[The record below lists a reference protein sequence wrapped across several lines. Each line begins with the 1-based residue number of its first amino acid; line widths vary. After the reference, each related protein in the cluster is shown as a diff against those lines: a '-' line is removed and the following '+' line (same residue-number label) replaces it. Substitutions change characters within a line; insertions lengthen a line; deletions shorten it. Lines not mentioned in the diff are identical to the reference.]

1 MKTPLI
7 LLSATALA
15 GSMMTSCETAPAK
28 PSADTAGVTAGSAE
42 PDGRKIYFGR
52 CTSCHAADPVSDY
65 TRSEW
70 HGIIA
75 EMAPKAKLSGA
86 ERSALTA
93 YIMAHA
99 PAS

>member
-1 MKTPLI
+1 MKI
-7 LLSATALA
+7 MKLLFAGLLAAALLA
-15 GSMMTSCETAPAK
+15 SCETGPAPSSSGATA
-28 PSADTAGVTAGSAE
+28 SATGAAA
-42 PDGRKIYFGR
+42 PDGRKLYYGR
-52 CTSCHAADPVSDY
+52 CTSCHAADPISDY
-65 TRSEW
+65 SRSEW

-99 PAS
+99 GGS